1 MRTAYSCL
9 RQPFTSGRVARGFR
23 GKTVVRTRQ
32 RKGRSRGDPTE
43 RRQRLTGGIPDI
55 HAIAPVDEL
64 MTHHA
69 SRQGAEPN
77 RIVLSADELRI
88 QGYLRMGTCGTQ
100 SE

>member
-1 MRTAYSCL
+1 MD
-9 RQPFTSGRVARGFR
+9 SGEKPWCERGS
-23 GKTVVRTRQ
+23 GKVGHEAIP
-32 RKGRSRGDPTE
+32 RKGAKGSR
-43 RRQRLTGGIPDI
+43 GGIPDI

-64 MTHHA
+64 MTYHA